1 MFKTVGSQTDSKY
14 FSSAVATNA
23 NCVSTQTGTEL
34 FAKAPSRAGT
44 YTVKDRDVDECLL
57 AREHLDNAIPSGFH
71 WTSLMILVVLRFI
84 YYAVAELQW
93 SWHASCHQVAVIFKL
108 KRQTVQTMGKLHRE
122 SVLGSSPSKLPPE
135 LPRKVSGR
143 GSEAF
148 KHGEFS
154 ENFKLIKEHHLKEIL
169 QYVRERNRSM
179 SGICTVRSIQAHL
192 IHLYG
197 IKFKYSTIRYA
208 LVDRLG
214 LKYRTT
220 LGKRLIFTPQRII
233 LADTFCEKLYSAL
246 IEEREGN
253 AVIVYMDETYCHQH
267 HMPSR
272 AWQEDESTD
281 GAVRCERT
289 RSKGNMLIILHSLSK
304 HGLLFKTNRH
314 GDRPE
319 PDEWQGGKVLTT
331 EMIFQSK
338 KARGDYHENMNGTM
352 FLKWL
357 KNRLF
362 PTFKALYG
370 KRKLVLVLDNAPYH
384 HVHPE
389 DSFFATGKSKV
400 EIKAKLQ
407 QLGVERIKVKP
418 YVGEE
423 QQCRPP
429 VCSPLTPWFEYE
441 QWVLV
446 ESTTGR
452 AYVIDGMSDQGYGD
466 AVVYVRV
473 TKKKLGAVE
482 STLVGGRL
490 SPITGGRLQFSGQR
504 ACSNSVRAQNHD

>member
-14 FSSAVATNA
+14 FSSAVAANA

-482 STLVGGRL
+482 APLWTTFADYWRTTS
-490 SPITGGRLQFSGQR
+490 I
-504 ACSNSVRAQNHD
+504 